1 MSHLSNPWSR
11 IRATSQTDTSQKWYR
26 ELGSMQLGSMKQAK
40 KESRSLERL
49 SKSQGVHPAYD

>member
-1 MSHLSNPWSR
+1 
-11 IRATSQTDTSQKWYR
+11 
-26 ELGSMQLGSMKQAK
+26 MQLGSMKQAK